1 MYPPT
6 VISYSYT
13 CHCMAYTCIY
23 IYFAIVIYISNVVKV
38 FKKRKSNVVL
48 NCSHIF
54 LFCFN
59 ASQWTTGIYYFA
71 QFGDHFARSGDI
83 ANFNKERAFYTF
95 LPRCILVICRFLRP
109 IWLLSTIP
117 LTSLSFPI
125 SLPICLTRMQDELSV
140 FCCCCLCVCAC
151 VCVSVLSS
159 VWCLS

>member
-1 MYPPT
+1 M
-6 VISYSYT
+6 
-13 CHCMAYTCIY
+13 
-23 IYFAIVIYISNVVKV
+23 
-38 FKKRKSNVVL
+38 L

-117 LTSLSFPI
+117 LTSLFSFV
-125 SLPICLTRMQDELSV
+125 LTFCLSV
-140 FCCCCLCVCAC
+140 CIQFVYSIVATCTGHYPVLLGA
-151 VCVSVLSS
+151 VCVTGTEPCKEVESVSECT
-159 VWCLS
+159 VNGRIHAI